1 MSIHSLIKPVGKGK
15 IMNRVEHLL
24 NVAYKNLNEEM
35 QEAYPM
41 VDLDEAIGCIAE
53 ALAIIHGDHGSFDQ
67 EPENVDKE
75 FFNRI
80 TNNLLDRNL

>member
-1 MSIHSLIKPVGKGK
+1 
-15 IMNRVEHLL
+15 MNRIEHLL

-35 QEAYPM
+35 QEAYPL

-53 ALAIIHGDHGSFDQ
+53 ALALIQGDSGSFDQ
-67 EPENVDKE
+67 VSEDIDQE

-80 TNNLLDRNL
+80 TNNLLGEHNAEV